1 MERTD
6 NLSVTL
12 MNKQD
17 FLQKWIDGK
26 IEISCVSIPLFVDV
40 VDKTIGELTELTLP
54 DLLEQISQA
63 HIIWL
68 LKQHN

>member
-6 NLSVTL
+6 NVSVTL
-12 MNKQD
+12 INKQD

>member
-12 MNKQD
+12 INKQD

>member
-12 MNKQD
+12 INKQD

-26 IEISCVSIPLFVDV
+26 IEIGCLSIPLFVDV
-40 VDKTIGELTELTLP
+40 VDETIGELTNLTLP
-54 DLLEQISQA
+54 ELLRQVSQA
-63 HIIWL
+63 NIVWL
-68 LKQHN
+68 LKQHD

>member
-12 MNKQD
+12 INKRD
-17 FLQKWIDGK
+17 FLQKWVDGK

-54 DLLEQISQA
+54 ELLKQASQA
-63 HIIWL
+63 NIVWL
-68 LKQHN
+68 LKQHD

>member
-12 MNKQD
+12 INKQD

-26 IEISCVSIPLFVDV
+26 IEIGSLSIPLFVDV
-40 VDKTIGELTELTLP
+40 VDETVGELTNLTLP
-54 DLLEQISQA
+54 ELLEQVSQA
-63 HIIWL
+63 NIVWL
-68 LKQHN
+68 LKRHN

>member
-12 MNKQD
+12 INKQD
-17 FLQKWIDGK
+17 FLQKWIDGE

-54 DLLEQISQA
+54 ELLEQISQA